1 MKRVLCRP
9 YEEITDID
17 DALAKYKSHASNV
30 MDEKDDLSCSYFAKS
45 NQTNRLGHS
54 IRQHCMKPECSMA
67 DKEKVY
73 KTMEELIQL
82 GFDRASYI
90 LLDIAIQESLPNA
103 VCGKF
108 KGKSFQEMMNYGW
121 FKNLIDTDYSG
132 DIPPA
137 PNTPNY
143 KQESYNFDKQ
153 RCASTTLYHYLS
165 TYHSPLLDEISHYRI
180 FFKKDLRIAV
190 LRASQYMSSG
200 KHKEAFKILSLFHI
214 DMTQTTV
221 SYDEREAA
229 KMLAEL
235 YEYGMGT
242 APNLAQALSWYNYC
256 YDRFSMEAGY
266 KAGRVCEKIGDYDKA
281 MEWYRKVLDWKV
293 LRPTSWERNYR
304 KEAYS
309 LLPYRLENSFRN
321 LKKSMNPEGHDR
333 ISITVKCSGQFSL
346 RLKVLMNASVTITWD
361 NGENAN
367 SEVIKWKVNGWNR
380 LEHQYSKQANM
391 L

>member
-132 DIPPA
+132 DIPLPLTHLTTSRNHIILINNGV
-137 PNTPNY
+137 PVPH
-143 KQESYNFDKQ
+143 SI
-153 RCASTTLYHYLS
+153 TTLAHTIALCLMKFHTIVFS
-165 TYHSPLLDEISHYRI
+165 S
-180 FFKKDLRIAV
+180 KKIYA
-190 LRASQYMSSG
+190 
-200 KHKEAFKILSLFHI
+200 
-214 DMTQTTV
+214 
-221 SYDEREAA
+221 
-229 KMLAEL
+229 
-235 YEYGMGT
+235 
-242 APNLAQALSWYNYC
+242 
-256 YDRFSMEAGY
+256 
-266 KAGRVCEKIGDYDKA
+266 
-281 MEWYRKVLDWKV
+281 
-293 LRPTSWERNYR
+293 
-304 KEAYS
+304 
-309 LLPYRLENSFRN
+309 
-321 LKKSMNPEGHDR
+321 
-333 ISITVKCSGQFSL
+333 
-346 RLKVLMNASVTITWD
+346 
-361 NGENAN
+361 
-367 SEVIKWKVNGWNR
+367 
-380 LEHQYSKQANM
+380 
-391 L
+391 